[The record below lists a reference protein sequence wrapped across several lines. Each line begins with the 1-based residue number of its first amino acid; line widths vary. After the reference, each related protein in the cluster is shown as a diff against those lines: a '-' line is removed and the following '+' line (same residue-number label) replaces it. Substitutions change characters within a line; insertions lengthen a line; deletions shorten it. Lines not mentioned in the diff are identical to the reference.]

1 MNFRVFVRAE
11 LFSAIIAYSQSWH
24 GRIYRLRIG
33 TRAEPATGH
42 IFIWLF
48 YIINKTVIFTAII
61 EVENL
66 VKQFKVSKKKEGLKG
81 AFTNLLNR
89 KHKIVKAVDG
99 ISLSIEK
106 GEMIGF
112 IGPNGAGK
120 STTIK
125 MLTGILFPSSGKVRV
140 LDYIPFEQR
149 EQYTKHIGVVFGQRT
164 QLWWDLPVVESFN
177 LLKHIYEI
185 PENVFKRNMRKFA
198 EVLEI
203 NELLNTPVRKLSLGQ
218 RMRCDLAASLLHNPE
233 VVFLDEPT
241 IGLDLIAKEKIRKFI
256 KEKNREDGTTFI
268 LTTHD
273 MADIE
278 ELCERAIIIDKGKI
292 IYDGSIDSIKK
303 LAGEK
308 RIEIEFE
315 AAPKSFNINGA
326 KVLERNENV
335 LVLGVSKKR
344 KISDIVG
351 KILSSYEVVDL
362 TIEELKI
369 EEVVKKIY
377 RKNRKGR

>member
-1 MNFRVFVRAE
+1 MVV
-11 LFSAIIAYSQSWH
+11 
-24 GRIYRLRIG
+24 
-33 TRAEPATGH
+33 
-42 IFIWLF
+42 
-48 YIINKTVIFTAII
+48 TAII

-66 VKQFKVSKKKEGLKG
+66 VKQFKISEKKEGLKG
-81 AFTNLLNR
+81 ALAGLLSR
-89 KHKIVKAVDG
+89 KQKTVKAVDG
-99 ISLSIEK
+99 ISFNIQK

-125 MLTGILFPSSGKVRV
+125 MLTGILFPSGGKIKV
-140 LDYIPFEQR
+140 LDYVPFEQR
-149 EQYTKHIGVVFGQRT
+149 EKYTKHIGVVFGQRT

-185 PENVFKRNMRKFA
+185 PENVFKKNMKKFA
-198 EVLEI
+198 DVLGI
-203 NELLNTPVRKLSLGQ
+203 NELLNIPVRKLSLGQ
-218 RMRCDLAASLLHNPE
+218 RMRCDLAASLLHNPQI
-233 VVFLDEPT
+233 VFLDEPT

-278 ELCERAIIIDKGKI
+278 EICNRAIIIDKGRI
-292 IYDGSIDSIKK
+292 IYDGSIESIKK

-315 AAPKSFNINGA
+315 SVPKNFRIKGI
-326 KVLERNENV
+326 KILERNENM
-335 LVLGVSKKR
+335 LVLGVSKKNR
-344 KISDIVG
+344 ISDIIG
-351 KILSSYEVVDL
+351 KILSRYNVVDL
-362 TIEELKI
+362 TIEEPKI
-369 EEVVKKIY
+369 EEIIKKIY

>member
-1 MNFRVFVRAE
+1 MHTNNPCIEDAIDCVLALEQNLHRIF
-11 LFSAIIAYSQSWH
+11 LFE
-24 GRIYRLRIG
+24 G
-33 TRAEPATGH
+33 TQ
-42 IFIWLF
+42 LL
-48 YIINKTVIFTAII
+48 KQKVVVTAII

-66 VKQFKVSKKKEGLKG
+66 VKQFKVSEKKEGLKG
-81 AFTNLLNR
+81 ALASLLSRN
-89 KHKIVKAVDG
+89 HKIVKAVDG
-99 ISLSIEK
+99 ISFRIER

-125 MLTGILFPSSGKVRV
+125 MLTGILFPSGGKAKV
-140 LDYIPFEQR
+140 LDYVPFEQR

-164 QLWWDLPVVESFN
+164 QLWWDLPVIESFR
-177 LLKHIYEI
+177 LLRHIYEV
-185 PENVFKRNMRKFA
+185 PKGKF
-198 EVLEI
+198 EKELKKFVKILDI
-203 NELLNTPVRKLSLGQ
+203 NEILSTPVRKLSLGQ

-233 VVFLDEPT
+233 IVFLDEPT

-278 ELCERAIIIDKGKI
+278 EICKRAIIIDKGKI
-292 IYDGSIDSIKK
+292 IYDGSIESIKK

-315 AAPKSFNINGA
+315 KPQKSFSMKGVKI
-326 KVLERNENV
+326 LERNENM
-335 LVLGVSKKR
+335 LVLEASKKH
-344 KISDIVG
+344 KISDVVG
-351 KILSSYEVVDL
+351 KILSRYDVVDL
-362 TIEELKI
+362 TIEEPKI
-369 EEVVKKIY
+369 EEIIKKIY
-377 RKNRKGR
+377 RKNRKRR